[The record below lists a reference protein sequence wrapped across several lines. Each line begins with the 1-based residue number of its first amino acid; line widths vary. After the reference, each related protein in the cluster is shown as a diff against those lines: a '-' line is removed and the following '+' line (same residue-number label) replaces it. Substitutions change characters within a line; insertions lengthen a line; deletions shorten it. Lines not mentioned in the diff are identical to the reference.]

1 MELFRSHF
9 NASVLLPKNACG
21 SPARSLRTSMH
32 FSGDTSSLRFGWQ
45 TSVFRRQKHC
55 RGNTCY
61 TKAALNHGTL
71 QWVSAVASAALM
83 FSKGTAIQKSF
94 LVPIFALQAPPAVI
108 SWIKGRYGTW
118 AAFIV
123 LLVRLFYLIPGE
135 LELPFLTMLLVISA
149 PYEAID
155 LRKHA
160 SVSVRGTVLKMCMLL
175 AESGGT
181 DP

>member
-1 MELFRSHF
+1 MALFQSHF
-9 NASVLLPKNACG
+9 NASVLLPNNAYR
-21 SPARSLRTSMH
+21 STARSLCTSKH

-71 QWVSAVASAALM
+71 QWVSTVA
-83 FSKGTAIQKSF
+83 TA
-94 LVPIFALQAPPAVI
+94 
-108 SWIKGRYGTW
+108 GRYGTW

-123 LLVRLFYLIPGE
+123 LLVRLFYFIPGE
-135 LELPFLTMLLVISA
+135 LELPFLTLLLVISA

-155 LRKHA
+155 LR
-160 SVSVRGTVLKMCMLL
+160 
-175 AESGGT
+175 
-181 DP
+181 